1 MVSETFRDKS
11 RDNLIQNLS
20 QLGIKAKMLERKVV
34 QEKIGNVWN
43 MRSLGVIE
51 IDEEPIKWINVLK
64 QDGGKNS
71 PPRWRYIYIIP
82 DERVSEST
90 KIKVKTH
97 RKKSFPLFGKII
109 DTTWKGKDQD
119 TGLISLLSND
129 DVIKK
134 LAKDLGNFEIESRS
148 ETFFRGWTLYVD
160 RHHFFIGPSWQEFK
174 SMPEQLLKLPMSL

>member
-1 MVSETFRDKS
+1 MVRESFRDKS

-20 QLGIKAKMLERKVV
+20 QLGVKAKMLERKVV
-34 QEKIGNVWN
+34 QEKIGNIWS

-51 IDEEPIKWINVLK
+51 IDEGPIKWINVLK
-64 QDGGKNS
+64 QDGGKNN
-71 PPRWRYIYIIP
+71 PPKWRYIYIIP

-90 KIKVKTH
+90 KIKVKTV

-109 DTTWKGKDQD
+109 DTTWKGKDQG

-129 DVIKK
+129 EVIKK

-148 ETFFRGWTLYVD
+148 EAFLGWTLYVD
-160 RHHFFIGPSWQEFK
+160 RHHFFIEPSWLEFK
-174 SMPEQLLKLPMSL
+174 SIPERLLKLPMTL

>member
-64 QDGGKNS
+64 QDGGKNN

-97 RKKSFPLFGKII
+97 RKKS
-109 DTTWKGKDQD
+109 
-119 TGLISLLSND
+119 
-129 DVIKK
+129 
-134 LAKDLGNFEIESRS
+134 
-148 ETFFRGWTLYVD
+148 
-160 RHHFFIGPSWQEFK
+160 
-174 SMPEQLLKLPMSL
+174 